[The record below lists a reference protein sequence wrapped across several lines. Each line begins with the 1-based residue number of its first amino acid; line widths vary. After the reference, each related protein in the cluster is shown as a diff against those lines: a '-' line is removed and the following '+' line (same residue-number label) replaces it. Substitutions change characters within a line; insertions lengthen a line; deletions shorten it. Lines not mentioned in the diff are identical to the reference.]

1 MIELVVEKG
10 IYRVEHY
17 RNRSTTTSIEEEE
30 QYLEDRTRDICSTKY
45 PYTRCTCRLYTIKW
59 KERNND

>member
-17 RNRSTTTSIEEEE
+17 KDIGINSRIEEEE
-30 QYLEDRTRDICSTKY
+30 IFFDSIIETCSTKY
-45 PYTRCTCRLYTIKW
+45 PYTRCTCREYTIKW